1 MGGVTDT
8 KAVLSH
14 LSGFEKETGKGAV
27 HKSPANLIMIT
38 HTNASRPRGKHRPRV
53 SIRKTPHNRHMATE
67 TGSP

>member
-1 MGGVTDT
+1 MEGVTDT

-38 HTNASRPRGKHRPRV
+38 HTNASGLHRPRV
-53 SIRKTPHNRHMATE
+53 SIRKTPHNRHMAAE